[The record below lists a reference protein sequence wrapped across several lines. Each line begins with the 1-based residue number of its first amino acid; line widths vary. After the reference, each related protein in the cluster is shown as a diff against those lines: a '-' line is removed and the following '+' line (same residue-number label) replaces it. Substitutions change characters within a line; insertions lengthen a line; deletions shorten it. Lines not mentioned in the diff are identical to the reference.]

1 MTARSASLKI
11 VLRSLFIRSGALISA
26 VGAGDGVG
34 AGVGTTLGTLA
45 VGAVLGETVVGT
57 LGTAAVT
64 GETVGAEL
72 SDEVGTLGTLAVF
85 WSKISLSCSR
95 ILRLSEFGGGNRS
108 FEMVDLSVTLKSW
121 RTALRRS
128 SLDEIGIFKSPCG
141 NHRTVS
147 AMRTLPVEGTS
158 TR

>member
-1 MTARSASLKI
+1 MLLNLLKDAIEAALLGLLNCIPPASHPHTFGKYL
-11 VLRSLFIRSGALISA
+11 GA
-26 VGAGDGVG
+26 
-34 AGVGTTLGTLA
+34 TLG
-45 VGAVLGETVVGT
+45 V
-57 LGTAAVT
+57 
-64 GETVGAEL
+64 
-72 SDEVGTLGTLAVF
+72 EVGTLGTLVVF
-85 WSKISLSCSR
+85 WSNISLSCSR

-121 RTALRRS
+121 RTARSRSS

-147 AMRTLPVEGTS
+147 AMRTIPVEGTS

>member
-1 MTARSASLKI
+1 VEFHSFCICYQL
-11 VLRSLFIRSGALISA
+11 GA
-26 VGAGDGVG
+26 
-34 AGVGTTLGTLA
+34 TLG
-45 VGAVLGETVVGT
+45 V
-57 LGTAAVT
+57 
-64 GETVGAEL
+64 
-72 SDEVGTLGTLAVF
+72 EVGTLGTLVVF
-85 WSKISLSCSR
+85 WSNISLSCSR

-121 RTALRRS
+121 RTARSRSS

-147 AMRTLPVEGTS
+147 AMRTFPVQGTS